1 MAARRVLLGGAP
13 HGRLISVL
21 VAADLDSARLEWEH
35 AYRGLVDAARDPGLE
50 DRVHQQLEAIS
61 AELRRRVG
69 GTYTMREL
77 ADEYVAADGWAR
89 EVLAEQA
96 SPGWPGTLALV
107 EGAAFHLYARGAL
120 DYAP

>member
-1 MAARRVLLGGAP
+1 L
-13 HGRLISVL
+13 
-21 VAADLDSARLEWEH
+21 AADLDSARLEWEH
-35 AYRGLVDAARDPGLE
+35 AYRDLVGAVRDPAQE
-50 DRVHQQLEAIS
+50 DRVRLQLEAIS

-96 SPGWPGTLALV
+96 TPGWPRTLALV
-107 EGAAFHLYARGAL
+107 EGAAFYLYARGAL